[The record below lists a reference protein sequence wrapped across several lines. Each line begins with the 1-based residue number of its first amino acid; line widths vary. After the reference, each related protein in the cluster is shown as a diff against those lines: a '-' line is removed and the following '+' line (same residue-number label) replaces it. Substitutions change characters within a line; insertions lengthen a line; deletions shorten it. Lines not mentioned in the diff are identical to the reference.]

1 MKHSDIFQKQVYVTD
16 MLSKFTSEIKVLSP
30 IKILD
35 HTCGFVIFERDG
47 HKQAVETKSFIS
59 TYIRACG
66 YKLKNGYTYEL
77 SDTLPLSLKKI
88 KC

>member
-1 MKHSDIFQKQVYVTD
+1 MKHSDIFQKQIYITT
-16 MLSKFTSEIKVLSP
+16 MLQRFTSENKVLSP

-47 HKQAVETKSFIS
+47 LKQAIETKSFIS
-59 TYIRACG
+59 TFIRACG
-66 YKLKNGYTYEL
+66 YKLKNGHRYEL
-77 SDTLPLSLKKI
+77 SDTLPLKLKKV